1 VTIDIPVNVI
11 GKFCMS
17 CPRFEFLDVKIC
29 GNDLFEERIYKCAHY
44 DQCKRVIDGYLREHP
59 QEKHSAK

>member
-1 VTIDIPVNVI
+1 MTLDIPVKVI

-17 CPRFEFLDVKIC
+17 CPSFDFLDVTIY
-29 GNDLFEERIYKCAHY
+29 GNDLVAERIPKCAHY
-44 DQCKRVIDGYLREHP
+44 EQCKRAVDGYLKEHP

>member
-1 VTIDIPVNVI
+1 MTIDVPVKVI

-17 CPRFEFLDVKIC
+17 CPNFEFLDVMMFGDNLVAENIS
-29 GNDLFEERIYKCAHY
+29 KCAHY
-44 DQCKRVIDGYLREHP
+44 EQCKRAVDGYLREHP